1 MDVTRLVCAVLV
13 SIGLATSTARA
24 QTAGAQAARAPAAQK
39 PWKQVTG
46 FGRVLD
52 LSKAPIV
59 IDEPGLYAIQ
69 RDWDIA
75 RTAADIN
82 PELIRITADNVT
94 LDLHG
99 FRLSVDISAPPS
111 STLLVI
117 TGSGAEVRNGSLST
131 CCDGA
136 SVMRATMGPKL
147 HHLNVFSFETM
158 TVEGNGTVLADSRI
172 SLRANARFTSFS
184 TVQRNTIACNRGI
197 RCITFLGEGNL
208 LADNTL
214 TLFQGGG
221 IEFLGDKNVAANN
234 VVDASNAPDAFEA
247 FDIEGDANVVRNN
260 TVITGEFNGHALY
273 AISGTANTLD
283 GNIGAPSDPAR
294 RELVGMRFTADGNF
308 YGDNRMAA
316 QVPFDLGGTVQTDW
330 GGNVGY

>member
-1 MDVTRLVCAVLV
+1 MDVTRFVCAVLLSSGFAAPAV
-13 SIGLATSTARA
+13 HA
-24 QTAGAQAARAPAAQK
+24 QTVGAQAARAPAAQK
-39 PWKQVTG
+39 PWRQVTG
-46 FGRVLD
+46 IGRVLD

-69 RDWDIA
+69 RDWEIA
-75 RTAADIN
+75 STAADVN

-94 LDLHG
+94 LDLRG
-99 FRLSVDISAPPS
+99 FQISVDISAPPS

-117 TGSGAEVRNGSLST
+117 TGRGAEVRNGGLAT
-131 CCDGA
+131 CCDG
-136 SVMRATMGPKL
+136 SVAIRATMGPQL
-147 HHLNVFSFETM
+147 HHLSIFSYETM
-158 TVEGNGTVLADSRI
+158 TLEGNGTALTDSRV
-172 SLRANARFTSFS
+172 SLRAEAHFSSFS

-197 RCITFLGEGNL
+197 RCLTFVEGNVIS
-208 LADNTL
+208 DNTL

-221 IEFLGDKNVAANN
+221 IEFVGDRNVAANN
-234 VVDASNAPDAFEA
+234 IIDATSAPDAFEA
-247 FDIEGDANVVRNN
+247 FDVEGDANVVRNN
-260 TVITGEFNGHALY
+260 TVVTGEFNGHPLF

-294 RELVGMRFTADGNF
+294 REAVGMRFTADGNF

-330 GGNVGY
+330 GGNAGY